1 MNQSL
6 LERLFKFALV
16 GLIYMTIQYRWGKIQ
31 TGHKDSLKGHQSIE
45 VKIIVAERKQI
56 RVFDNHWLNT
66 G

>member
-31 TGHKDSLKGHQSIE
+31 TGHKDSLKGHHSIE
-45 VKIIVAERKQI
+45 VKITVA
-56 RVFDNHWLNT
+56 
-66 G
+66 